1 MKKGDEKMKKFI
13 KEFKDFALKGNM
25 IDMAV
30 AVIIGGAFSG
40 IVNSLIENVINPI
53 LNFFMIGA
61 RYTNSDLSGFAS
73 NFLGAIINFLLMALI
88 LFCIVKAVSK
98 LMAIGKKEEA
108 EEPTTKKCPYCLSE
122 IPIEATRCPHCT
134 SILKEG
140 KAIE

>member
-88 LFCIVKAVSK
+88 LFCIVKVVSK
-98 LMAIGKKEEA
+98 LTVIGKKEKVEK
-108 EEPTTKKCPYCLSE
+108 PTTKKCPYCLSD
-122 IPIEATRCPHCT
+122 IPAKATRCPHCT
-134 SILKEG
+134 SVLEEG